1 MNRVKSSMSGL
12 LVGLLVGAMW
22 VMAFAA
28 EEGAKSEQKPDEQKP
43 VSQKTEVTGKL
54 TEVNA
59 TAKSLTVQGKKEAK
73 TFTVTDKTKYMK
85 VEHLELSAVQTGQAV
100 RVGGKVSDDLTSI
113 EAKEVR
119 MMASLKDQKG
129 TSIGKEFVC
138 GTVERSGDAL
148 SVTTADG
155 KKVSL
160 VTSAK
165 TRVTK
170 GNAAKFEDLQVGQH
184 VNVRGVVEGNGNT
197 AVQVTILPPRPEKN
211 TEGKAAG

>member
-1 MNRVKSSMSGL
+1 MKRVQSSMSGL

-22 VMAFAA
+22 IMAFAA
-28 EEGAKSEQKPDEQKP
+28 EEGAKSEQKPDGKKP
-43 VSQKTEVTGKL
+43 ELQKTEVTGKL

-73 TFTVTDKTKYMK
+73 SFTVTDKTKYMK
-85 VEHLELSAVQTGQAV
+85 VEHLELSALQTGQAV
-100 RVGGKVSDDLTSI
+100 RVGGKVSDDQTSI
-113 EAKEVR
+113 EAKEIR

-129 TSIGKEFVC
+129 TSIGKAVVN
-138 GTVERSGDAL
+138 GTVERTGEAL

-160 VTSAK
+160 VTSTK
-165 TRVTK
+165 TRVAK
-170 GNAAKFEDLQVGQH
+170 VNPAKFEDLQVGQH
-184 VNVRGVVEGNGNT
+184 VNVRGVVQGNGNT
-197 AVQVTILPPRPEKN
+197 AIGVTIHPPRPEGK